1 MPFWR
6 LYYHL
11 VWATKDRQPMIEPET
26 ETLLFA
32 ILREKADALEVPV
45 WALGG
50 WLDHVHIVVSI
61 PPKLAV
67 AEVVRHLKGES
78 AHKLNQQRLA
88 IPFAWQRGYGAV
100 SLGEQRL
107 ALAVAYVRGQKEH
120 HQAGTALRV
129 LEYSSQEDEGPLLG
143 GERPGA
149 QAPG

>member
-11 VWATKDRQPMIEPET
+11 VWATKDRQPMIEPEI

-32 ILREKADALEVPV
+32 ILREKADALGLTV

-50 WLDHVHIVVSI
+50 WLDHVHMVVSI

-67 AEVVRHLKGES
+67 AEMVRQLKGES
-78 AHKLNQQRLA
+78 AHKLNEQRLA
-88 IPFAWQRGYGAV
+88 IPFAWQRGYGVV

-107 ALAVAYVRGQKEH
+107 AFAVAYVQGQKDH
-120 HQAGTALRV
+120 HQAGTALRA
-129 LEYSSQEDEGPLLG
+129 LEHSSQEDEGPRLD

-149 QAPG
+149 PQ